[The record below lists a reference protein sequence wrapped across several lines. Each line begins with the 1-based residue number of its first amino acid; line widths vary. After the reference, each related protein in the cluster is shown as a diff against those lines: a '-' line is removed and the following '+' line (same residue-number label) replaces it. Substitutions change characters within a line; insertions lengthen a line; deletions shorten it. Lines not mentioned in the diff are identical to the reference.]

1 MPEQFTLL
9 DTDTLI
15 TARSSGFGHVP
26 NGSLADLVAIRYQIE
41 RGARYLGRDV
51 DILVGSTSVVGAY
64 EWLAG
69 AHSGFHPCGID
80 FRGWRMYGFRG
91 RISSFHHCLPL
102 QTGSLPRLL
111 ILHLIRS
118 LTRSGLTEY
127 LESSTRSANACAWPC
142 PRAVPSMNATYHCCG
157 YAHSPATLTFG
168 AETGY
173 TAYSPDDAQFCRSAT
188 PQCSM
193 MNLIRSFREAAYT
206 SGSSRLTRRTGFTMI
221 WR

>member
-69 AHSGFHPCGID
+69 AHSG
-80 FRGWRMYGFRG
+80 
-91 RISSFHHCLPL
+91 FHHCLPL